1 MAPKC
6 EIAALQDNQH
16 LYKITSTWMTNTLW
30 LQMSGAIAGGLVGS
44 CAGFL
49 ANIIRAR
56 LEFRRHRHSV
66 ASALEGVLW
75 SSWLA
80 IPAWE

>member
-1 MAPKC
+1 VTLAQERCYPNPLNGGFAAVAPKC
-6 EIAALQDNQH
+6 EIAALQNNQH

-44 CAGFL
+44 CAGVP

-56 LEFRRHRHSV
+56 LGS
-66 ASALEGVLW
+66 
-75 SSWLA
+75 
-80 IPAWE
+80 